1 MRREFMIVREEIERA
16 VRDESEFGDP
26 LPVED
31 GLAVIGRFLDQSEY
45 IAVRA
50 LNAGVR

>member
-1 MRREFMIVREEIERA
+1 MIMREEIELT
-16 VRDESEFGDP
+16 VRKASEFGDP

-31 GLAVIGRFLDQSEY
+31 GVAVIGKFLDQAEY

-50 LNAGVR
+50 LNA

>member
-1 MRREFMIVREEIERA
+1 
-16 VRDESEFGDP
+16 

-31 GLAVIGRFLDQSEY
+31 GTAVVGRFLDQAEY

-50 LNAGVR
+50 LNSGVR

>member
-1 MRREFMIVREEIERA
+1 MIMREEIELAIRKA
-16 VRDESEFGDP
+16 SEFGDP

-31 GLAVIGRFLDQSEY
+31 GIAVIGRFLDQAEY

-50 LNAGVR
+50 LNAGAA

>member
-1 MRREFMIVREEIERA
+1 MIVREEIERIIREA
-16 VRDESEFGDP
+16 SEFGDP

-31 GLAVIGRFLDQSEY
+31 GVAVIGRFLDQSEY

-50 LNAGVR
+50 LNAGAGS

>member
-1 MRREFMIVREEIERA
+1 MIVREELERV
-16 VRDESEFGDP
+16 VRNASEFGDP

-31 GLAVIGRFLDQSEY
+31 GTAVIGRFLDQAEY

-50 LNAGVR
+50 LNAGTS